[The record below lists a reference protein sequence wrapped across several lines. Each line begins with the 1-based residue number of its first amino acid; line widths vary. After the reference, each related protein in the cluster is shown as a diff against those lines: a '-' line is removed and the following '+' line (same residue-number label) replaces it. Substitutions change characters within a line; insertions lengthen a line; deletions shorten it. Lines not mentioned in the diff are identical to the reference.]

1 MKAYEM
7 AKTPNYESGGRRFES
22 FRARHSLSSAMRRIA
37 DLRCGSGLRQG
48 APPLLDQLARLL
60 LEAGEGEFGRL
71 QREARPLSTC
81 LGERLR

>member
-1 MKAYEM
+1 
-7 AKTPNYESGGRRFES
+7 
-22 FRARHSLSSAMRRIA
+22 MRRIA